1 MKPNAWAVMF
11 KDPKDTE
18 WKTEK
23 WFPAVNIT
31 HLNGK
36 LLDFESQFD
45 MGQVRASHEATMILR
60 NSDYQFEVTTRYV
73 HRESFEGKTG
83 NTFKFEGKQ
92 E

>member
-1 MKPNAWAVMF
+1 MKPNSWAVMF

-31 HLNGK
+31 HLNGNV
-36 LLDFESQFD
+36 LDPESQFD
-45 MGQVRASHEATMILR
+45 IGEIRASHEAKMILR
-60 NSDYQFEVTTRYV
+60 NSDYQLEVSTRYV
-73 HRESFEGKTG
+73 YKKTYDGKTG

>member
-1 MKPNAWAVMF
+1 MKPNSWAVMF

-18 WKTEK
+18 WLYTK
-23 WFPAVNIT
+23 WFPSVNIT

-36 LLDFESQFD
+36 MLDPENQFD
-45 MGQVRASHEATMILR
+45 MGQVRASHEATMVLR
-60 NSDYQFEVTTRYV
+60 NSGERLDVTTRHVYKK
-73 HRESFEGKTG
+73 SFEGKTG